1 MKGSRYRLFTA
12 TGLIL
17 SVLLHP
23 ACSFDKR
30 IEFSQPEKLAL
41 EADGKSCTS
50 LGQYNRWYAF
60 YGLWKF
66 SSAEPTLPK
75 QEGKIYILE
84 NRADWQHIALSLLLG
99 VMTSISVHP
108 VRISECDTATR
119 FVHKAEYDAFFETER
134 EKARSDF
141 FAESERIFED
151 SLRKYLDRSNP
162 ADSAGKNYS
171 TIIYRNGR
179 IQEARVLGQ
188 DVDSIKIEWDEG
200 NQSKESSVLKK
211 EIYKVIFATKVIR
224 VKDKPSE
231 KP

>member
-1 MKGSRYRLFTA
+1 MKSNMYRLFA
-12 TGLIL
+12 SAGLIL
-17 SVLLHP
+17 SILMHL

-41 EADGKSCTS
+41 EADGKSCAS

-60 YGLWKF
+60 YGMWKF
-66 SSAEPTLPK
+66 SSAEPALPK

-84 NRADWQHIALSLLLG
+84 NKADWQHVALSLLLG

-108 VRISECDTATR
+108 VKISECDTTTR
-119 FVHKAEYDAFFETER
+119 FVHKDEYDTFFENER

-141 FAESERIFED
+141 FAESERLFED

-162 ADSAGKNYS
+162 GDSAGKNYS

-188 DVDSIKIEWDEG
+188 DVDSIKIEWDESD
-200 NQSKESSVLKK
+200 QIKEASVLKK